1 MSSFPSRIAL
11 LQDFGAYRKPTT
23 KEANTFVVAKVV
35 AIAALGRSS
44 PAGGLHLTGGESCA
58 GHINC
63 VTTSSLPLQG
73 WRGGESESS
82 SSLIWMKA
90 GRSSHTIWSL
100 T

>member
-44 PAGGLHLTGGESCA
+44 PAGGLHRVESRA
-58 GHINC
+58 PG
-63 VTTSSLPLQG
+63 T
-73 WRGGESESS
+73 
-82 SSLIWMKA
+82 
-90 GRSSHTIWSL
+90 
-100 T
+100 